1 MLYEGAPCLI
11 SQLKISCYLSLKSIV
26 AYKPREM
33 CTIEAFK
40 QTFFFF
46 WGMYVI
52 YNLVTAY
59 FTDVIN
65 TTGKSHIVTILC
77 MSLL

>member
-11 SQLKISCYLSLKSIV
+11 SQLKIGCYLSLKSIV

-40 QTFFFF
+40 QTFFF
-46 WGMYVI
+46 GGGVC
-52 YNLVTAY
+52 
-59 FTDVIN
+59 
-65 TTGKSHIVTILC
+65 HI
-77 MSLL
+77 